1 MRSFRSFWICLLAG
15 LLSFVCVVVFADD
28 AGSEIGKTIDYVWH
42 AVGLI
47 VAGIVTKLLLKL
59 AKKYGIEVN
68 EKQKDALGDSVIDAI
83 TYAEEWGRKKLKIDD
98 FTVKSIDKFD
108 TAVEKLCE
116 KVPYLTEAKA
126 RELVGTW
133 LPKVRKMI
141 ESRIDE

>member
-1 MRSFRSFWICLLAG
+1 MRSFRMFWICLLVG
-15 LLSFVCVVVFADD
+15 LLSFVCVVAFADD

-68 EKQKDALGDSVIDAI
+68 EKQKDALADNVIDAV
-83 TYAEEWGRKKLKIDD
+83 TYAEEWGHKKLKIDGL
-98 FTVKSIDKFD
+98 TVKSIEKFG
-108 TAVEKLCE
+108 TAVDKLCE
-116 KVPYLTEAKA
+116 KVPYLTVEKA

-141 ESRIDE
+141 DRRIAE